1 MVNLYDTLAH
11 LGIVL
16 YRDMEMT
23 IPVDDIWEWP
33 FVGVTTY
40 QGFKSRAK
48 AFSGGAAKMM
58 FSGL

>member
-1 MVNLYDTLAH
+1 MPKCTSGEFTLILSVRNIIAKYMLVFIH
-11 LGIVL
+11 KCV
-16 YRDMEMT
+16 YQD
-23 IPVDDIWEWP
+23 
-33 FVGVTTY
+33 

>member
-1 MVNLYDTLAH
+1 LPSAALDAHRRRLAGWTCLSDLHTLTLTRVSAN
-11 LGIVL
+11 
-16 YRDMEMT
+16 
-23 IPVDDIWEWP
+23 
-33 FVGVTTY
+33 